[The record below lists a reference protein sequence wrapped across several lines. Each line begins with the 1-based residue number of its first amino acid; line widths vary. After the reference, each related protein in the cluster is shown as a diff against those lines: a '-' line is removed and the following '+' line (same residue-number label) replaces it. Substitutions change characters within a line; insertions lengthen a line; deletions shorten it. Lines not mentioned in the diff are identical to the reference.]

1 MRSLK
6 INNYI
11 AWACSYN
18 QNSGEGILAKAF
30 VDSII
35 LLNRDVIF
43 FIYDGYYVYK
53 IKNNLVRKKKLNN
66 KILQIN
72 RNFIKKYISPF
83 IGCIFMYRIK
93 LKKKYEKLFYINY
106 LPLWNTILFIAL
118 PFNVILGPIVGARSN
133 INIINNL
140 NERFIRNYIFEMLY
154 FFSNLVIFFKY
165 KNIIVGNP
173 LTFKLIYSINKIKIL
188 NTNFSSTLYRSPN
201 DIKYNKPFDFI
212 IYYRIH
218 PTKNNT
224 IVEQLIETLS
234 HKNLIINIVGDRYEN
249 PNIINHGYLLN
260 DELLLLMRKCKFSI
274 NLSSNPFSL
283 INYDLL
289 ENAVINFI
297 YDPYSLIVNDNE
309 QLFNNKLVFIVE
321 KLNFSYIYLSIEY
334 FIKNYYSIINSIN
347 LSEIKKINLSSRENL
362 IKYIGE

>member
-35 LLNRDVIF
+35 LLNRSVIF
-43 FIYDGYYVYK
+43 LIYDGYFVYK

-66 KILQIN
+66 KLLQIN
-72 RNFIKKYISPF
+72 SNFIKKYISPF
-83 IGCIFMYRIK
+83 IGCIFIYKIK
-93 LKKKYEKLFYINY
+93 FKKKYEKIFYINY
-106 LPLWNTILFIAL
+106 LPLWNTLLFITL

-133 INIINNL
+133 INIINNFK
-140 NERFIRNYIFEMLY
+140 ERFIRNYIFEILY
-154 FFSNLVIFFKY
+154 FLSNLVIFFKY

-173 LTFKLIYSINKIKIL
+173 LTFKLIYSINKNKIL
-188 NTNFSSTLYRSPN
+188 NPNFSSTLYRPPIN
-201 DIKYNKPFDFI
+201 LNYKKPFDFI

-218 PTKNNT
+218 PTKNNI
-224 IVEQLIETLS
+224 IVEQLIERLAQ
-234 HKNLIINIVGDRYEN
+234 KNYIINIVGDKYEN
-249 PNIINHGYLLN
+249 PNIINHGYLFD
-260 DELLLLMRKCKFSI
+260 DELLVLMRKCKFSI

-283 INYDLL
+283 INYNLL

-297 YDPYSLIVNDNE
+297 YDPYSLIVNDKE

-321 KLNFSYIYLSIEY
+321 KLNISYIFLSIEH
-334 FIKNYYSIINSIN
+334 FTKNYDSIFNSIN
-347 LSEIKKINLSSRENL
+347 FSEIKKINQSISENL
-362 IKYIGE
+362 IKYIGK